1 MPLVSVVV
9 PTYNERDNLVPLLD
23 QVRTALRRWAFEVW
37 MEVWM
42 VDDDSPDGTW
52 QIAAA

>member
-37 MEVWM
+37 I